1 MICFC
6 LVSIIHSFLL
16 FNFRYLFLL
25 DIFVFTSSFGTYMLL
40 VQKKFPWI
48 IWAFSLTLFLFVWL
62 WNEHDVCSPDWQ
74 FWLRLVLL
82 FGSLICW
89 VIVED
94 VPIYWF
100 DCKQKDASNLLS
112 LCTFELFRSIFHVCQ
127 SFRLSKSLGTSVV
140 VFFKSLSK
148 APSSLY
154 FPQLTKFKFCRV

>member
-1 MICFC
+1 MYYSLYDLQSTRTFFQEGEVLWSMICFC

-89 VIVED
+89 VIVD
-94 VPIYWF
+94 RFPSINH
-100 DCKQKDASNLLS
+100 QLRLP
-112 LCTFELFRSIFHVCQ
+112 LFR
-127 SFRLSKSLGTSVV
+127 LALDSL
-140 VFFKSLSK
+140 
-148 APSSLY
+148 
-154 FPQLTKFKFCRV
+154 